1 MPTSIPGQLVDLF
14 QKKIYGVEILISE
27 GRIKA
32 ITKTKSKKGPYFL
45 PGFVDAHIHI
55 ESSMLVPSEFA
66 RIALPFGTLSTVS
79 DPHEIANVLGVDG
92 VHYMIE
98 NAESLPMEILFGAP
112 SCVPASVFETAG
124 ANLNSL
130 AVSKLLEDPRIGY
143 LSEVMNY
150 PGVIHRDPELMAMIA
165 AARKNKKPVDGH
177 APGLR
182 GEKLKAY
189 ITAGIQTDH
198 ESFTFEEAEEKLKLG
213 MKIIIR
219 EGSAA
224 KNYPALAPLISVY
237 PDQLMFCSDD
247 KHPDDLLKGHVNQ
260 LVARAILDGYDLF
273 DVLQIACI
281 NPRLHY
287 PMATGMLRLN
297 DPADFIAVDDL
308 TDFKVNEVY
317 FKGDLVAQNGEVLF
331 SPSTIPTVNQF
342 KAVQINSADLRL
354 RALSDH
360 ISVIEAL
367 DGQLITNHI
376 HHPALIRDGF
386 AVSDPK
392 NDLLKIVVVNRY
404 QPSKPAIG
412 FISGIGIKSG
422 AFASCVAHDSHN
434 IVAVGAD
441 DNSILR
447 VVNKI
452 IDQKGGIAAALNTF
466 VLGLDLPV
474 AGIMSNQDGKAVAKA
489 YSLIDLFVRTDLKS
503 PLRAPFMTLSFMALP
518 VIPSLKMTDK
528 GLFDGD
534 RFEWTTVFE

>member
-1 MPTSIPGQLVDLF
+1 MPTSIQGQMVDLF
-14 QKKIYGVEILISE
+14 SKKIYGVEIAIYE
-27 GRIKA
+27 GRVRD
-32 ITKTKSKKGPYFL
+32 ITKTKSKKGPYLL

-66 RIALPFGTLSTVS
+66 RMALPYGTLTTVS
-79 DPHEIANVLGVDG
+79 DPHEIANVLGVAG

-98 NAESLPMEILFGAP
+98 NAENLPMEILFGAP

-124 ANLNSL
+124 ASL
-130 AVSKLLEDPRIGY
+130 DSQTVSRLLEDPRIGY

-150 PGVIHRDPELMAMIA
+150 PGVINRDPELIAMIE

-182 GEKLKAY
+182 GEKLRAY
-189 ITAGIQTDH
+189 VSAGIQTDH
-198 ESFTFEEAEEKLKLG
+198 ESFGYEEAKEKLGLG

-224 KNYPALAPLISVY
+224 KNYTALAPLIREF

-247 KHPDDLLKGHVNQ
+247 KHPDDLLKGHINQ
-260 LVARAILDGYDLF
+260 IVARAVRDGYDLF
-273 DVLQIACI
+273 DVLRIACI

-287 PMATGMLRLN
+287 PLRTGMLRLN
-297 DPADFIAVDDL
+297 DPADFIVAEDL
-308 TDFKVNEVY
+308 TDFQINEVY
-317 FKGDLVAQNGEVLF
+317 FKGERVVENGAVLF
-331 SPSTIPTVNQF
+331 APPAISVVNQF
-342 KAVQINSADLRL
+342 NATYIKSDDLKL
-354 RALSDH
+354 RALSEQ

-376 HHPALIRDGF
+376 HQPAMIREGY
-386 AVSDPK
+386 AVSNPK
-392 NDLLKIVVVNRY
+392 HDVLKIVVVNRY
-404 QPSKPAIG
+404 QPSKPAVG
-412 FISGIGIKSG
+412 FIKGIGIKAG

-434 IVAVGAD
+434 IVAVGVD
-441 DNSILR
+441 DDALAR
-447 VVNKI
+447 VINKVI
-452 IDQKGGIAAALNTF
+452 GQQGGIAAALNTF

-474 AGIMSNQDGKAVAKA
+474 AGIMSNLDGKTVAKS

-528 GLFDGD
+528 GLFDGE
-534 RFEWTTVFE
+534 RFEWTTLFQ

>member
-1 MPTSIPGQLVDLF
+1 MSTSIQGQMVDLF
-14 QKKIYGVEILISE
+14 SKKIYGVEITTDE
-27 GRIKA
+27 GHIRD
-32 ITKTKSKKGPYFL
+32 ITKTKSKKGPYLL

-66 RIALPFGTLSTVS
+66 RMALPYGTLTTVS
-79 DPHEIANVLGVDG
+79 DPHEIANVLGVVG

-98 NAESLPMEILFGAP
+98 NAEDLPMEILFGAP

-124 ANLNSL
+124 ASL
-130 AVSKLLEDPRIGY
+130 DSQTVSRLLEDPRIGY

-150 PGVIHRDPELMAMIA
+150 PGVINRDPELMAMIA

-182 GEKLKAY
+182 GEKLGAY
-189 ITAGIQTDH
+189 VSAGIQTDH
-198 ESFTFEEAEEKLKLG
+198 ESFGYEEAKEKLGLG

-224 KNYPALAPLISVY
+224 KNYTALAPLIREF

-247 KHPDDLLKGHVNQ
+247 KHPDDLLKGHINQ
-260 LVARAILDGYDLF
+260 IVARAVRDGYDLF
-273 DVLQIACI
+273 DVLRIACI

-287 PMATGMLRLN
+287 PLRTGMLRLN
-297 DPADFIAVDDL
+297 DPADFIVAEDL
-308 TDFKVNEVY
+308 TDFQINEVY
-317 FKGDLVAQNGEVLF
+317 FKGERVVENGAVLF
-331 SPSTIPTVNQF
+331 ASPAISVVNQF
-342 KAVQINSADLRL
+342 NADFIKSDDLKL
-354 RALSDH
+354 RALSEQ

-376 HHPALIRDGF
+376 HHPAFIREGY
-386 AVSDPK
+386 AVSNPK
-392 NDLLKIVVVNRY
+392 HDVLKIVVVNRY
-404 QPSKPAIG
+404 QPGKPAIG
-412 FISGIGIKSG
+412 FIKGIGIKAG

-434 IVAVGAD
+434 IVAVGID
-441 DNSILR
+441 DDALVR
-447 VVNKI
+447 VINKVI
-452 IDQKGGIAAALNTF
+452 GQQGGIAAALNTF

-474 AGIMSNQDGKAVAKA
+474 AGIMSNLDGKTVAKN

-528 GLFDGD
+528 GLFDGE
-534 RFEWTTVFE
+534 RFEWTTVFD